1 MHFIRSRRALA
12 AFCTLLLFAGSLM
25 LCPAPAYAKV
35 QTSDIVCGETAQER
49 GLAESDLPDIS
60 AEHAMVIDAEGTVY
74 FERDADEQVRIA
86 SLTKLMTAIVA
97 LENAEL
103 TDTITVD
110 HAAATIGESTA
121 NLREGDTLTLETA
134 LRGLLIPSGNDA
146 AMAIATSVGAIIDP
160 SSDDPYATFVDAMN
174 KKAEELGLDAVFAN
188 PHGLDFGDW
197 EADMHASARDVAKML
212 SYAMQNETFRE
223 IDGSGKN
230 SITVT
235 SADGS
240 ERKVTFRVW
249 NVLLGKDGNIGGK
262 TGTTSEAGMCF
273 AGAFSREG
281 EEIYVVVLGCPSDD
295 ERFGDT
301 ITLAD
306 WYYDHMETVNVVASD
321 RQTMDGEL
329 LVGRAT
335 AADWTDKT
343 VDVVASDPDATA
355 RVFTLED
362 DLSLDIELEEL
373 SGSVK
378 KGDPAGTLTL
388 FQGSDSVAAVDLV
401 AAEDVAEPTPLE
413 WLLVQFDRFTRW
425 VTGEESTAPC
435 ETYATVPSLS

>member
-188 PHGLDFGDW
+188 PHGLDFGD
-197 EADMHASARDVAKML
+197 
-212 SYAMQNETFRE
+212 
-223 IDGSGKN
+223 
-230 SITVT
+230 
-235 SADGS
+235 
-240 ERKVTFRVW
+240 
-249 NVLLGKDGNIGGK
+249 
-262 TGTTSEAGMCF
+262 
-273 AGAFSREG
+273 
-281 EEIYVVVLGCPSDD
+281 
-295 ERFGDT
+295 
-301 ITLAD
+301 
-306 WYYDHMETVNVVASD
+306 
-321 RQTMDGEL
+321 
-329 LVGRAT
+329 
-335 AADWTDKT
+335 
-343 VDVVASDPDATA
+343 
-355 RVFTLED
+355 
-362 DLSLDIELEEL
+362 
-373 SGSVK
+373 
-378 KGDPAGTLTL
+378 
-388 FQGSDSVAAVDLV
+388 
-401 AAEDVAEPTPLE
+401 
-413 WLLVQFDRFTRW
+413 
-425 VTGEESTAPC
+425 
-435 ETYATVPSLS
+435 